1 MQNRTPEMDMMRTII
16 ALLSGTVSSFL
27 LKELDPS
34 SFPYLAHHGNALMLL
49 QPLNEELLPEATKA
63 DYCFNPQKSVCVCVF
78 LFWIYSCKSQ
88 IQ

>member
-1 MQNRTPEMDMMRTII
+1 MQNRTPEMDMRTII
-16 ALLSGTVSSFL
+16 ALLSVTVSSFL
-27 LKELDPS
+27 LKELDTS

-49 QPLNEELLPEATKA
+49 QPLNEELLPEAPKA
-63 DYCFNPQKSVCVCVF
+63 DYCFSPQKSVYVCF